1 MVSVAL
7 AREWQQDSAEGDTQ
21 MRAPIK
27 KDAEFEAV
35 LDHTNSMERPAM
47 YRLMM
52 LLSIRLGLRPMELAG
67 LDTSWFRTDELRIPL
82 GHSKRRSGRSLPISS
97 EIIDALEAHMG
108 PETGRVF
115 RNARGEAFNANG
127 ISMAIRRLYKR
138 AGVEGSCY
146 SGRRTLATAM
156 VDKDI
161 NIAVVSKV
169 LGHSSIATT
178 QNYVGVSDSMMRRA
192 LFA

>member
-1 MVSVAL
+1 
-7 AREWQQDSAEGDTQ
+7 

-27 KDAEFEAV
+27 EQAEFEAV
-35 LDHTNSMERPAM
+35 IAHAGSMERPAM

-67 LDTSWFRTDELRIPL
+67 LETSWFRGGELRIPL
-82 GHSKRRSGRSLPISS
+82 GHSKRGQGRSLPVS
-97 EIIDALEAHMG
+97 EEIVSALAEHIG
-108 PETGRVF
+108 QSTGRVF
-115 RNARGEAFNANG
+115 RNARGEAFDANG
-127 ISMAIRRLYKR
+127 ISMAMRRLYKQ

-146 SGRRTLATAM
+146 SGRRTMATRM
-156 VDKDI
+156 VDNNV

-178 QNYVGVSDSMMRRA
+178 QKYVGVTDTMMRRA
-192 LFA
+192 LFG

>member
-1 MVSVAL
+1 
-7 AREWQQDSAEGDTQ
+7 

-35 LDHTNSMERPAM
+35 LAHTASMERPAM

-67 LDTSWFRTDELRIPL
+67 LETSWFRSDELRIPL
-82 GHSKRRSGRSLPISS
+82 GHSKRKSGRSLPISE

-108 PETGRVF
+108 SATGRVF
-115 RNARGEAFNANG
+115 RNARGEAFDAAG
-127 ISMAIRRLYKR
+127 ISMAMRRLYKR
-138 AGVEGSCY
+138 AGVEGCCY
-146 SGRRTLATAM
+146 SGRRTLATSM

-178 QNYVGVSDSMMRRA
+178 QSYIGVSDNMMRRA

>member
-1 MVSVAL
+1 
-7 AREWQQDSAEGDTQ
+7 

-35 LDHTNSMERPAM
+35 LAHTSSMERPAM

-67 LDTSWFRTDELRIPL
+67 LDTSWFRADELRIPL
-82 GHSKRRSGRSLPISS
+82 GHSKRKSGRSLPISE
-97 EIIDALEAHMG
+97 EIIDALAAHMG

-115 RNARGEAFNANG
+115 RNGRGEAFDANG
-127 ISMAIRRLYKR
+127 ISMAMRRLYKR

-146 SGRRTLATAM
+146 SGRRTLATSM

-178 QNYVGVSDSMMRRA
+178 QKYVGVSDSMMRRA